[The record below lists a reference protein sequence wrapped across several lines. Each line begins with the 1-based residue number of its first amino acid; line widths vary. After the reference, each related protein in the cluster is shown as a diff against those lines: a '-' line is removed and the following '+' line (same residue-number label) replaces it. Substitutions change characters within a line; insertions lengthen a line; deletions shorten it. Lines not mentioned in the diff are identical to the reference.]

1 MSTARS
7 IGGLRLAQSRDR
19 VVGGASPALPARRG
33 SWSAS
38 VVCSISS
45 GTLGAVTRGVA
56 LKSGLAKGPWPA
68 LFHLAAASGVVG
80 HSASAAL
87 HPVLGQQPGEAA
99 WMTMASLF
107 TLAASMSGVLYYMA
121 RTTWEGMEPY
131 VFQQHLRREKPPVLL
146 HGVDVSGSRFF
157 ARPAVQRAVEFAA
170 QAHSGQVRKTRQ
182 PYVTH
187 CIETALIVEGLL
199 SPTEED
205 ERAEA
210 AVVAALLHDVL
221 DDTDV
226 DCAEVE
232 TLFGEQVASMVSK
245 VSQLSTTNQ
254 IVRRRLRVESA
265 QPTKEEESQ
274 LRNMILTMVGEPL
287 VIAIKLADRLHNMR
301 TVYALSPE
309 KQQAVASETRRV
321 WCSLAER
328 LGMFALKS
336 ELEDLCFAV
345 LQPAEYRRLRRELD
359 ALWGV
364 PTIPP
369 QAIPSMDSD
378 LAEECECTIDESGTL
393 HLTTKKGP
401 AGPAGTAGAAGG
413 VEADALRERR
423 RSHAAAST
431 SSSTGSGGGGGG
443 GGGRESGSS
452 RAAEYDWLT
461 PQQQE
466 TRELIETV
474 LPFDATTFNIAKLRS
489 GAGGRRGLEV
499 LQACAQ
505 LLMREIGTESLAS
518 GLEVSVQGRLKS
530 LYSTFKKMARKG
542 VPLSE
547 VYDAR
552 ALRVIVHDDGGRRQ
566 AEAIAACYKLLPAVH
581 RLFRRVAGEEDDY
594 IAQPKPSG
602 YQSLHTAVI
611 GPGGVP
617 MEVQMRTSSMH
628 SDAEYGKAAHWAYK
642 EKPSAGPGSAVSALA
657 AASTSSASGSS
668 IDEGAA
674 IQAGQPVLHIGAGGR
689 LRDGVVVSS
698 EYGGA
703 RLLCAIA
710 QKPRSAPSAAPAPA
724 DEYRRLLAYV
734 EERGYFGPGQ
744 GDLTAA
750 LELFTLCSDGKY
762 HRLDRFGHKLP
773 TIVVPLAVEAEEP
786 RPGGGA
792 TAAAAASLAEAGAA
806 PEHAASSPA
815 AGVSGEMEYM
825 SNKIRLL
832 RSMLEWGRELGASI
846 AAEGV
851 GVTDGEAE
859 LPARDAA
866 AIAAWTEAQLALP
879 AAQGPGGGD
888 VMVVVWPGG
897 RILRVPRGTTAGSV
911 IRDLGLIEIAPDSG
925 APPSGDG
932 LPAAAAAQQQQ
943 QQQRDHTAHDAGAAA
958 AAQPAFPAAP
968 PPGLL
973 VNVNNRL
980 VPEETPLLD
989 GDYVVLSRDRVRI

>member
-1 MSTARS
+1 MSTASS

-19 VVGGASPALPARRG
+19 VVGGGL
-33 SWSAS
+33 SAS
-38 VVCSISS
+38 RGRCCGHIVCSISS

-68 LFHLAAASGVVG
+68 LLHLAAASGVAG
-80 HSASAAL
+80 HSATL

-121 RTTWEGMEPY
+121 RTTWEGIEPY
-131 VFQQHLRREKPPVLL
+131 VFQQHLRREKPPMLL

-157 ARPAVQRAVEFAA
+157 SRPTVQQAVDFAA
-170 QAHSGQVRKTRQ
+170 EAHSGQVRKTRA

-226 DCAEVE
+226 DYAEVE
-232 TLFGEQVASMVSK
+232 ALFGEQVASMVSK

-254 IVRRRLRVESA
+254 ILRRRLRVESA
-265 QPTKEEESQ
+265 QPTKEEEAQ
-274 LRNMILTMVGEPL
+274 LRDMILTMVGEPL

-345 LQPAEYRRLRRELD
+345 LQPAEYRQLRRELD

-369 QAIPSMDSD
+369 QAIPSMDAV
-378 LAEECECTIDESGTL
+378 LEEECECTIDDSGTL
-393 HLTTKKGP
+393 HLTTK
-401 AGPAGTAGAAGG
+401 ASAVRAAGAARQAGSTA
-413 VEADALRERR
+413 EAAALRERR
-423 RSHAAAST
+423 QSHAAAST
-431 SSSTGSGGGGGG
+431 SAAGARGGESSESSGG
-443 GGGRESGSS
+443 
-452 RAAEYDWLT
+452 RAPYSWLT

-466 TRELIETV
+466 ARELIETV

-530 LYSTFKKMARKG
+530 LYSTFKKMTRKG

-552 ALRVIVHDDGGRRQ
+552 ALRVIVDDDGGRRQ
-566 AEAIAACYKLLPAVH
+566 GEAIAACYKLLPAVH

-628 SDAEYGKAAHWAYK
+628 GDAEYGKAAHWAYK
-642 EKPSAGPGSAVSALA
+642 EKPSGAPGAAVSAPSA
-657 AASTSSASGSS
+657 ALASTASVSSM
-668 IDEGAA
+668 DEAGTV
-674 IQAGQPVLHIGAGGR
+674 QAGQPVLHIGAGGR
-689 LRDGVVVSS
+689 LRDGVVVESK
-698 EYGGA
+698 YGGA
-703 RLLCAIA
+703 RLLCAIS
-710 QKPRSAPSAAPAPA
+710 QKQRSTPSAGPAPPE
-724 DEYRRLLAYV
+724 EYRQLLAYV
-734 EERGYFGPGQ
+734 EECGYFGAGQ
-744 GDLTAA
+744 GDLHVA

-773 TIVVPLAVEAEEP
+773 TIVVPLAAEAEGAG
-786 RPGGGA
+786 PGG
-792 TAAAAASLAEAGAA
+792 TASSAGSSLAEAVAA
-806 PEHAASSPA
+806 PELAASSSA
-815 AGVSGEMEYM
+815 DGGSEMEYM
-825 SNKIRLL
+825 NNKIRLL

-846 AAEGV
+846 AAESIG
-851 GVTDGEAE
+851 GAGGDSPGEAE

-879 AAQGPGGGD
+879 AAQGRGGGD

-897 RILRVPRGTTAGSV
+897 RILRVPRGTTAGAWPARMTARLDTV
-911 IRDLGLIEIAPDSG
+911 GNVLLRAT
-925 APPSGDG
+925 
-932 LPAAAAAQQQQ
+932 AAA
-943 QQQRDHTAHDAGAAA
+943 RFSSWLESPVLGFTS
-958 AAQPAFPAAP
+958 QPFHCAKVKY
-968 PPGLL
+968 L
-973 VNVNNRL
+973 
-980 VPEETPLLD
+980 TH
-989 GDYVVLSRDRVRI
+989 